1 MVLVLCGVLALAIGW
16 FVDLRFEGA
25 GQATRDRPTVASPRP
40 TVPLDL
46 DGSELLG
53 AEVDTRDGASTT
65 LGLPG
70 DQRPVLINFWAEWC
84 APCIAEMP
92 LFEQVQE
99 ANPNIRFVGINE
111 MDELEQA
118 EAMAER
124 TGITYEWYLDED
136 GSFAVAS
143 RTLNLPTTLYV
154 GPDGSILATR
164 VGAFASAQDL
174 QGWLDR
180 AEVEGS

>member
-1 MVLVLCGVLALAIGW
+1 MLVFCGILALAIGW
-16 FVDLRFEGA
+16 LVDLRVEGA
-25 GQATRDRPTVASPRP
+25 GRATRESSAVASPRP

-46 DGSELLG
+46 DGSTLLG
-53 AEVDTRDGASTT
+53 AEVDTRAGASRT
-65 LGLPG
+65 LGIPG
-70 DQRPVLINFWAEWC
+70 DHRPVVINFWAEWC

-92 LFEQVQE
+92 LLETAQE
-99 ANPNIRFVGINE
+99 ANPDIRFVGINE
-111 MDELEQA
+111 MDELVKA

-124 TGITYEWYLDED
+124 TGVTYEWYLDAD

-143 RTLNLPTTLYV
+143 RTINLPTTLYV

-164 VGAFASAQDL
+164 VGAFTSAKDL

-180 AEVEGS
+180 AGRAGS